1 MLFAINF
8 YTTQL
13 CTFWFYERLES
24 IFLFIHVGTML
35 CYMCILYMSDKNT
48 NLSAVYA
55 QPNISSFD
63 RLMFWQN
70 WILSNKSKNFHI
82 KFLMTK
88 HSLTQ
93 NEKVHNKKTHWSF
106 KFFYRGLIN
115 ETFLRKKIL
124 KWKKIKIKWYP

>member
-13 CTFWFYERLES
+13 CTFCFYERLES
-24 IFLFIHVGTML
+24 IFLFICVETML

-48 NLSAVYA
+48 DLSAVYA

-70 WILSNKSKNFHI
+70 
-82 KFLMTK
+82 
-88 HSLTQ
+88 
-93 NEKVHNKKTHWSF
+93 
-106 KFFYRGLIN
+106 
-115 ETFLRKKIL
+115 
-124 KWKKIKIKWYP
+124 